1 MSEHIGRSESLR
13 LSISGGLAAML
24 PQADSSCADLANS
37 SLARLPS
44 CVVGREWSRFQ
55 LSRAVVMPGQLR
67 HILRLWI
74 QPHTSCYARPQS
86 CAQLRVGRILHSC
99 FRRVLRNF
107 AYTTFMYIRDSA
119 KDQEAR
125 SHASG
130 VASAVACSGVP
141 NNPRLTASLLFCTDS
156 TTIISIRAL
165 S

>member
-74 QPHTSCYARPQS
+74 QPHTSCYARPQP
-86 CAQLRVGRILHSC
+86 CAQLKVGRILHSC
-99 FRRVLRNF
+99 FRRECYVISPTQLSCISVTARR
-107 AYTTFMYIRDSA
+107 IRKPA
-119 KDQEAR
+119 
-125 SHASG
+125 HMLLG
-130 VASAVACSGVP
+130 LH
-141 NNPRLTASLLFCTDS
+141 RLWLALVSR
-156 TTIISIRAL
+156 TIHD
-165 S
+165 